1 MVLSAEYVGK
11 TSFFGDNTP
20 LPIESGYAIVLGFGA
35 FFSVV
40 TTVLVYLDK
49 YANGTE
55 HTSEF
60 FNTAGRSVKT
70 GLTASVIVSQWT
82 WAATLLQSSNVAW
95 NYGVSGPFWYASG
108 ATIQVLLFGILAIE
122 VKRRARTAH
131 TVCEM
136 VLARW
141 GKGAHITFLCFAL
154 MANVIVTSMLLLGGA
169 ATVNAL
175 TGVDTNLASFL
186 IPWGVI
192 LYTAAGGL
200 KATFMASYLHTAIIF
215 IVLVVCVY
223 TVYVKNFS
231 SDLIYTGLQTVAGYT
246 EAQCQQIFSQGTS
259 TFFEKGK
266 YACGP
271 VSENEGGSYLTMLS
285 GGGTKFGIINIVGN
299 FGTVFVDQSY
309 WQSAIA
315 AKPTSAHKGYLL
327 GGLVWFTI
335 PFALATS
342 LGLCAVALQLPISSA
357 EAGAGLVPPAVATH
371 LFGSFGSVMM
381 AVMLFMAITSTG
393 SAEGIAV
400 SSLVTYDIYKT
411 YINPQC
417 TGKQAL
423 LVSKVVVVVFGLLM
437 GGLGVAL
444 NYMGLNLGWVYQFM
458 GNAIGSAV
466 VPLWNLLMWKKANA
480 TGAIVAAWG
489 GMILALS
496 TWLIVCQAEFG
507 EITVDNLGTLN
518 PNLAGNIVALASSA
532 LIHAAFSFMSPQN
545 YDFESMGKIEM
556 LEQDM
561 SGLDEQDYTNEF
573 LDAAKWW
580 IQKWGWGFTIIMVL
594 FWPLLSLP
602 AGVFTQD
609 YFAFWV
615 FISIAWSFV
624 ATFVIIVLPIHEVRG
639 FNRRVLDAGE
649 LEMHGAPASAQYPRL
664 PSAAFPKA
672 YENYGGGLPGG
683 TVFSRMASPNLSPS
697 PGISPVPPRCGG
709 GGFCA
714 DAGWASS
721 KLPVRFR
728 LGGSFAGEEEDDLH
742 EILKQVAQGHIS
754 LQTAVGLLEAPFGSD
769 QGAARGALRP
779 AVPAV
784 PAELLDSPLT
794 NGLCQAASFPSDQV
808 ALAVSTVSAHVDLP
822 RKQTA
827 IQRIDRQSKA
837 ALAHPAGSP
846 PPVVTEGFE
855 DLDPSCKGCG
865 VRKMQ
870 LKVLAEQVVTLSE
883 SVMKLAGVTPSSQ
896 DRPVQ
901 EAGSQRKR
909 WQKTFY
915 EILI

>member
-1 MVLSAEYVGK
+1 MSWHEVAQTPTASYFAQVSKIGLLSQVLVALFGLNMTVMSPQYLGQ

-20 LPIESGYAIVLGFGA
+20 LPIQSGYAIILGFGA
-35 FFSVV
+35 FFSVL
-40 TTVLVYLDK
+40 TTILVYLDK

-60 FNTAGRSVKT
+60 FNTAGRSVRT

-82 WAATLLQSSNVAW
+82 WAATLLQSSNVTW
-95 NYGVSGPFWYASG
+95 KYGVSGPFWYASG

-141 GKGAHITFLCFAL
+141 GKAAHLTFLFFAL
-154 MANVIVTSMLLLGGA
+154 LANIIVTSMLLLGGA

-175 TGVDTNLASFL
+175 TGVDTDLASFL

-200 KATFMASYLHTAIIF
+200 KATFLASYLHTAIIF

-231 SDLIYTGLQTVAGYT
+231 SDLIYTGLQTVSGYT
-246 EAQCQQIFSQGTS
+246 TTQCETIFSSGAS
-259 TFFEKGK
+259 TFFEAGK

-271 VSENEGGSYLTMLS
+271 VPENERGSYLTMLS
-285 GGGTKFGIINIVGN
+285 GGGVKFGIINIVGN

-315 AKPTSAHKGYLL
+315 AKPASAHKGYLL

-342 LGLCAVALQLPISSA
+342 LGLCAVALQLPISADESA
-357 EAGAGLVPPAVATH
+357 RGLVPPAVATH

-411 YINPQC
+411 YINPKC

-423 LVSKVVVVVFGLLM
+423 VISKIVVVVFGLLM

-444 NYMGLNLGWVYQFM
+444 NHMGLTLGWAYQFM

-480 TGAIVAAWG
+480 TGAIAAAWG

-507 EITVDNLGTLN
+507 EITVENLGTLN
-518 PNLAGNIVALASSA
+518 CNLAGNIVAIGSSA
-532 LIHAAFSFMSPQN
+532 LIHAIFSFIKPQN
-545 YDFESMGKIEM
+545 YDFKSMGQIEM
-556 LEQDM
+556 LEEDR
-561 SGLDEQDYTNEF
+561 SGLEDKDYTSEF

-580 IQKWGWGFTIIMVL
+580 IQKWGWGFSILMVCI
-594 FWPLLSLP
+594 WPLLSLP
-602 AGVFTQD
+602 AGVFTKD
-609 YFAFWV
+609 
-615 FISIAWSFV
+615 SWS
-624 ATFVIIVLPIHEVRG
+624 
-639 FNRRVLDAGE
+639 
-649 LEMHGAPASAQYPRL
+649 Q
-664 PSAAFPKA
+664 
-672 YENYGGGLPGG
+672 
-683 TVFSRMASPNLSPS
+683 NLN
-697 PGISPVPPRCGG
+697 
-709 GGFCA
+709 
-714 DAGWASS
+714 
-721 KLPVRFR
+721 
-728 LGGSFAGEEEDDLH
+728 
-742 EILKQVAQGHIS
+742 
-754 LQTAVGLLEAPFGSD
+754 
-769 QGAARGALRP
+769 GAA
-779 AVPAV
+779 
-784 PAELLDSPLT
+784 LT
-794 NGLCQAASFPSDQV
+794 LFFGP
-808 ALAVSTVSAHVDLP
+808 
-822 RKQTA
+822 
-827 IQRIDRQSKA
+827 
-837 ALAHPAGSP
+837 
-846 PPVVTEGFE
+846 
-855 DLDPSCKGCG
+855 
-865 VRKMQ
+865 
-870 LKVLAEQVVTLSE
+870 
-883 SVMKLAGVTPSSQ
+883 
-896 DRPVQ
+896 
-901 EAGSQRKR
+901 
-909 WQKTFY
+909 W
-915 EILI
+915 